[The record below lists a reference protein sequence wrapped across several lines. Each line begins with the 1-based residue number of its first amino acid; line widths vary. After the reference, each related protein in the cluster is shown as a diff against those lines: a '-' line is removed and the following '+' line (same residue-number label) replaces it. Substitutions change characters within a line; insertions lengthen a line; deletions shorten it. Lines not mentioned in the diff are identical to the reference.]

1 MNYSPQYRLLQEG
14 SGTRIAK
21 TNIKPYGVYKISTYK
36 YADGQS
42 GRLAGTEETI
52 IFVTGVYKR
61 KVSALKLS
69 NILPDRFFK
78 WFKKV
83 GVSNKAPLERPEEQ
97 KVALYELGKVY
108 DIGGMR
114 IYNGY
119 IKNKREFSDKG
130 AAYRT
135 YNLDGIQY
143 AAEIFFNRETLN
155 KYYG

>member
-1 MNYSPQYRLLQEG
+1 MNYSPQYRQLQEG
-14 SGTRIAK
+14 VGTRISK
-21 TNIKPYGVYKISTYK
+21 TSIRPYGVYKISTYK
-36 YADGQS
+36 YADGKS

-69 NILPDRFFK
+69 NVIPDKFFK
-78 WFKKV
+78 WVKKF
-83 GVSNKAPLERPEEQ
+83 GIASKAPLQRPEEQ
-97 KVALYELGKVY
+97 RVGLYEIINLFDV
-108 DIGGMR
+108 GGMR
-114 IYNGY
+114 VYNGF
-119 IKNKREFSDKG
+119 IKSRSEFSDKG

-143 AAEIFFNRETLN
+143 ATELFFKRETLN

>member
-52 IFVTGVYKR
+52 IFVTGIYKR

-69 NILPDRFFK
+69 NIIPDFFFK
-78 WFKKV
+78 WFKKL
-83 GVSNKAPLERPEEQ
+83 GIQ
-97 KVALYELGKVY
+97 KTSSLDRDEPIGLYRIGKPY
-108 DIGGMR
+108 DIGGQR
-114 IYNGY
+114 VYNAYVKSVPKFIG
-119 IKNKREFSDKG
+119 KG

-143 AAEIFFNRETLN
+143 ATELFFNKETLK

>member
-21 TNIKPYGVYKISTYK
+21 TDIKPYGVYKISTYK

-69 NILPDRFFK
+69 NIIPDFFFK
-78 WFKKV
+78 WFKKL
-83 GVSNKAPLERPEEQ
+83 GIQNTSSLDRDEPIG
-97 KVALYELGKVY
+97 LYRIGKPY
-108 DIGGMR
+108 DIGGQR
-114 IYNGY
+114 VYNAYVKSVPKFIG
-119 IKNKREFSDKG
+119 KG

-143 AAEIFFNRETLN
+143 ATELFFNKETLK

>member
-14 SGTRIAK
+14 SGTRVSK
-21 TNIKPYGVYKISTYK
+21 TNIRPYGVYKISTYK
-36 YADGQS
+36 YADGKS

-69 NILPDRFFK
+69 NIIPDFFFK
-78 WFKKV
+78 WFKRL
-83 GVSNKAPLERPEEQ
+83 GIQNKAALEGDELIG
-97 KVALYELGKVY
+97 LYEIGKPY
-108 DIGGMR
+108 DIGGQR
-114 IYNGY
+114 VYNAYVKSVSKFIG
-119 IKNKREFSDKG
+119 KG

-143 AAEIFFNRETLN
+143 ASEIFFKKEQLN

>member
-36 YADGQS
+36 YADGKS

-69 NILPDRFFK
+69 NIIPDFFFK
-78 WFKKV
+78 WFKKL
-83 GVSNKAPLERPEEQ
+83 GIQNTSSLDRDEPIG
-97 KVALYELGKVY
+97 LYKIGKPY
-108 DIGGMR
+108 DIGGQR
-114 IYNGY
+114 VYNAYVKSVPKFIG
-119 IKNKREFSDKG
+119 KG

-143 AAEIFFNRETLN
+143 ATELFFNKETLK

>member
-21 TNIKPYGVYKISTYK
+21 TDIKPYGVYKISTYK
-36 YADGQS
+36 YADGKS

-69 NILPDRFFK
+69 NIIPDFFFK
-78 WFKKV
+78 WFKKL
-83 GVSNKAPLERPEEQ
+83 GIQNTSSLDRDEPIG
-97 KVALYELGKVY
+97 LYRIGKPY
-108 DIGGMR
+108 DIGGQR
-114 IYNGY
+114 VYNAYVKSVPKFIG
-119 IKNKREFSDKG
+119 KG

-143 AAEIFFNRETLN
+143 ATELFFNKETLK

>member
-36 YADGQS
+36 YADGKS

-69 NILPDRFFK
+69 NIIPDFFFK
-78 WFKKV
+78 WFKKL
-83 GVSNKAPLERPEEQ
+83 GIQNTSSLDRDEPIG
-97 KVALYELGKVY
+97 LYRIGKPY
-108 DIGGMR
+108 DIGGQR
-114 IYNGY
+114 VYNAYVKSVPKFIG
-119 IKNKREFSDKG
+119 KG

-143 AAEIFFNRETLN
+143 ATELFFNKETLK